1 MVGRPKKRSIGFK
14 YSTDNTCGGRGTTII
29 KGGITRKRL
38 STDLCALALKN
49 TGIKSVVNLPG
60 IRLRAKPMVE
70 DNSIFVPNSNDI
82 IDIQLQQASYQDAH
96 KNHRLYAT
104 KRKSTKH
111 VPTLL
116 MRKTSN
122 LGFGVKVR
130 YACRR
135 CTFISDEYDLFTST
149 SSGACSTNVLSG
161 VAFSKTCIKP
171 SDAEFLFQ
179 TLNVSCPSRNTM
191 QKHFNRSNDSCA
203 DVLEDTLADNRGF
216 VRDYVDVTS
225 PPPPPPHP
233 PPLPPPPPPPP
244 PLPSTSQ
251 SVPTVP
257 SSQQS
262 IPQPSTSTPS
272 QGSQSRPVT
281 LSSDGQYNRPT
292 FHGYDGKATSVS
304 QPILEEETDL
314 HLLCG
319 HAVVSKK
326 DGSYP
331 KDKVI
336 CPSLSV
342 INFVSWSSQ

>member
-1 MVGRPKKRSIGFK
+1 MVGRPKKRAIGFK
-14 YSTDNTCGGRGTTII
+14 YSTGNSYGGRRGTAVI

-49 TGIKSVVNLPG
+49 TGIKNAVNLPG
-60 IRLRAKPMVE
+60 ITLRPKPKVE
-70 DNSIFVPNSNDI
+70 DNSDFVPNSNDI
-82 IDIQLQQASYQDAH
+82 IDIQLQQTSYQDAH
-96 KNHRLYAT
+96 KNHRLYAN
-104 KRKSTKH
+104 KQKSTKH

-116 MRKTSN
+116 MKKTAN

-135 CTFISDEYDLFTST
+135 CSFVSDEYDLFTST

-191 QKHFNRSNDSCA
+191 QKHFSRSNDTCA

-216 VRDYVDVTS
+216 VRDYMDVTS
-225 PPPPPPHP
+225 PTSPPPSP
-233 PPLPPPPPPPP
+233 PPPPPPPP
-244 PLPSTSQ
+244 PLPPPSSSQ
-251 SVPTVP
+251 ALPTV
-257 SSQQS
+257 SS
-262 IPQPSTSTPS
+262 PQPSTSTQS
-272 QGSQSRPVT
+272 QGRKVT

-304 QPILEEETDL
+304 QPFLEEETDL
-314 HLLCG
+314 HLLN
-319 HAVVSKK
+319 AYVVVSKK

-331 KDKVI
+331 KDKVTY
-336 CPSLSV
+336 LSPLV
-342 INFVSWSSQ
+342 ISCVKIGGLYIVC